1 MLKLLAALA
10 LPAVVI
16 TGTGFT
22 VRALTPDRVGS
33 PWIVWDGRGFSN
45 PDEFAR
51 WLDRRGVRYSTW
63 ARDHPQ
69 AAARLENRAPP
80 AAEKKPQRPASGVPA
95 AKATKTAA
103 SAAGNPT
110 GRSAGHQL
118 VLLALLALAAA
129 LVVISVL
136 PLPLLLAIRA
146 PAFVGDLR
154 LELASAGVSIAIGIG
169 AAQLLSGG

>member
-16 TGTGFT
+16 TGTGFS
-22 VRALTPDRVGS
+22 VRALTPDRAGS
-33 PWIVWDGRGFSN
+33 PWVVWDGRGFSN

-69 AAARLENRAPP
+69 AAARLENRTPPP
-80 AAEKKPQRPASGVPA
+80 AERKPKTSTSGVPA
-95 AKATKTAA
+95 AKPDKTAA
-103 SAAGNPT
+103 PAAENPA
-110 GRSAGHQL
+110 GRSVGHQL

-136 PLPLLLAIRA
+136 PLPLLIAIKA

-169 AAQLLSGG
+169 AAQLLSGN